1 MTQSLLIIWFFLC
14 TQSIMTT
21 PSEGWTHPFLES
33 TGKCMVGG
41 GVVPLLLPYCG
52 QMTWG
57 RRWEEETRTKT
68 QRIICSLQV
77 AEIITTT
84 TTTDMSIMEV
94 ASSWNGHFS
103 EASPALDGHFSEAHF
118 DVGRT
123 VNISL
128 MALLLLSSI
137 KMLSQQ
143 PIMVIFLFQ
152 FISCTTHIH
161 AYMYLLLTLVS
172 YVWKKLF

>member
-1 MTQSLLIIWFFLC
+1 MGILVKLAQHWMGISVKPNL
-14 TQSIMTT
+14 
-21 PSEGWTHPFLES
+21 
-33 TGKCMVGG
+33 
-41 GVVPLLLPYCG
+41 
-52 QMTWG
+52 
-57 RRWEEETRTKT
+57 
-68 QRIICSLQV
+68 
-77 AEIITTT
+77 
-84 TTTDMSIMEV
+84 
-94 ASSWNGHFS
+94 
-103 EASPALDGHFSEAHF
+103 

-172 YVWKKLF
+172 YV